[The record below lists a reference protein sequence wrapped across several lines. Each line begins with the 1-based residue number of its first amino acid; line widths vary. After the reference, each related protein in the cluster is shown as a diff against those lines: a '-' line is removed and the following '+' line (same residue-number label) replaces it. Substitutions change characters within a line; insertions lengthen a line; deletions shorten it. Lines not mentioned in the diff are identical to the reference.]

1 MRWNAEDFF
10 TFVVKKYA
18 VFLEGW
24 PAHLFF
30 ANLSD
35 VPGGIRTMRELS
47 VRAERGIL
55 AFVALTPDQ
64 VQQLTIDTTAP
75 GSFHPRP
82 PRAVRSDYGR
92 QRVLPWLRLSR
103 RPRQMRFGPK
113 SAEYIDDSDVYDSDG
128 EEAAQRGMQGADSG
142 ARL

>member
-47 VRAERGIL
+47 IRAERGIL

-64 VQQLTIDTTAP
+64 VERLTVETAAP
-75 GSFHPRP
+75 GSFIPRP
-82 PRAVRSDYGR
+82 PRAVRRDYGR
-92 QRVLPWLRLSR
+92 QRVLPWLRRSR
-103 RPRQMRFGPK
+103 PPRQMRFGPK
-113 SAEYIDDSDVYDSDG
+113 SAEFV
-128 EEAAQRGMQGADSG
+128 EEPDA
-142 ARL
+142 